1 MADHFSKLAVHY
13 AASRPHYPVELFS
26 WLASQC
32 PEQAQAWD
40 CGTGNG
46 QAATALAEHFTS
58 VLASDISQAQLNLAP
73 THANIRYLCA
83 DAAHSQ
89 LAQHSVDLIVVAQAL
104 HWFNLDSFYAEAKRV
119 LKPSGLIAVGCYGTP
134 QISHPQI
141 ELIFQDFYHNIV
153 GAYWPAERSH
163 VENGYASLPFP
174 FNPIP
179 TPDFVLEV
187 NWSLAELLGYVQ
199 SWSAT
204 GHFIED
210 KSYNPVDALG
220 EALAALWPQQQRV
233 VWAISLRVGKM

>member
-1 MADHFSKLAVHY
+1 MADHFSKLAAHY
-13 AASRPHYPVELFS
+13 AASRPHYPAELFA

-32 PEQAQAWD
+32 SERAQTWD

-46 QAATALAEHFTS
+46 QAATALAEHFAS

-73 THANIRYLCA
+73 AHTKIRYLCA

-89 LAQHSVDLIVVAQAL
+89 LPPKSVDLIVVAQAL
-104 HWFNLDSFYAEAKRV
+104 HWFDLDAFYAEAKRV

-141 ELIFQDFYHNIV
+141 EHIFQDFYHNII
-153 GAYWPAERSH
+153 GAYWPAERVH
-163 VENGYASLPFP
+163 VEKGYASLPFP
-174 FNPIP
+174 FQAISA
-179 TPDFVLEV
+179 PDFVLEV

-204 GHFIED
+204 EYFIEANG
-210 KSYNPVDALG
+210 YNPVDALG
-220 EALAALWPQQQRV
+220 ESLAALWPQKQQV
-233 VWAISLRVGKM
+233 VWAISLKLGRM